1 MDERF
6 LRDEAL
12 RLRQAAR
19 REKSPSMRRMLE
31 SHAVFYAVI
40 ASESRKQKLAS
51 KHRPVR

>member
-12 RLRQAAR
+12 RLKQAAR

-40 ASESRKQKLAS
+40 ADESRKQKIAT
-51 KHRPVR
+51 KPRPVR

>member
-12 RLRQAAR
+12 RLQQAAR

-31 SHAVFYAVI
+31 SHAVFYAVV
-40 ASESRKQKLAS
+40 ADESRKQRLVAKQ
-51 KHRPVR
+51 RPVR